1 MTDEL
6 IAEAKARRE
15 STLFEPEYGAERAR
29 EENAFDSGKCDHAF
43 SETGIGGVAPFES
56 PVGFALDTWY
66 CPDGMEQV

>member
-29 EENAFDSGKCDHAF
+29 EENAFDSDKCKHAF
-43 SETGIGGVAPFES
+43 RETGVDGVASLES
-56 PVGFALDTWY
+56 PVGFALGT
-66 CPDGMEQV
+66 